1 MPSLFFL
8 LLRPINLP
16 KEPPMEDQPTRL
28 SEHLLVWVHDLLTRI
43 GLDPSRDAWL
53 DRLLIFLAILIIGIV
68 LHLFC
73 RHAVIPIIAYTA
85 RHSKM
90 QWDSIL
96 LRRRFFH
103 SSLDL
108 LAPMVSLILLPLVI
122 TPELEQVDILLTKSL
137 AIYLTILAKNIL
149 VSLAGGAFDYY
160 HLKNGK
166 RTISP
171 YKTALDMLVIFIKT
185 LMVLC
190 ILGILL
196 NLTLSG
202 VITILSAFAAL
213 LVLVF
218 KDTLLGFIAGMVL
231 LHNKMIKPGD
241 WIIVTTPSA
250 SGQIEEINIMSI
262 RIRAHDNTFYFIPTY
277 NLVTRTF
284 QNYAGMKESGIRR
297 VDRILLLD
305 LESIRTLER
314 EEVASLC
321 NLSELTEPLNPENR
335 QIFMQSATADAPT
348 AETNLSL
355 FRRWLYLYLGGLPN
369 VSKEPYL
376 MIRLLEISGK
386 GYPLELMF
394 FLKTTVW
401 KEFETQQ
408 AAIAEQILFLLPVF
422 GLRPFQL
429 TGIAEAEA
437 QP

>member
-1 MPSLFFL
+1 MLSYIFL

-16 KEPPMEDQPTRL
+16 KEAPMEAQPTRL

-43 GLDPSRDAWL
+43 GLDPERDAWL
-53 DRLLIFLAILIIGIV
+53 DRLLIFLAILIIGTA
-68 LHLFC
+68 LHLLC
-73 RHAVIPIIAYTA
+73 RHAIIPIIGYTS
-85 RHSKM
+85 RHSKIK
-90 QWDSIL
+90 WDGIL

-103 SSLDL
+103 STLDL
-108 LAPMVSLILLPLVI
+108 LAPIVVLILLPLAV
-122 TPELEQVDILLTKSL
+122 TPELGEIDILLTKSL
-137 AIYLTILAKNIL
+137 AIYMTVLAKNIL
-149 VSLAGGAFDYY
+149 IALTGSAFDYY
-160 HLKNGK
+160 HLRNGK
-166 RTISP
+166 STISP
-171 YKTALDMLVIFIKT
+171 YKTALDMSAIFIKT

-202 VITILSAFAAL
+202 VVTILSAFAAL

-241 WIIVTTPSA
+241 WIVVTTPSA
-250 SGQIEEINIMSI
+250 SGQIEDINIMSI

-284 QNYAGMKESGIRR
+284 QNNAGMKESGVRR

-305 LESIRTLER
+305 LDSIRTLGQDELS
-314 EEVASLC
+314 SLG
-321 NLSELTEPLNPENR
+321 NHPELTGPLSSESR
-335 QIFMQSATADAPT
+335 KIFTQTANEGAPNT
-348 AETNLSL
+348 ETNLSL

-369 VSKEPYL
+369 VSQDPYL

-386 GYPLELMF
+386 GYPVELMF

-401 KEFETQQ
+401 NEFETQQ
-408 AAIAEQILFLLPVF
+408 SAIAEQILLFLPIF
-422 GLRPFQL
+422 GLHPFQL
-429 TGIAEAEA
+429 TGIAETES
-437 QP
+437 PS

>member
-1 MPSLFFL
+1 MPSLLFL

-28 SEHLLVWVHDLLTRI
+28 SEHLLIWVHDLLTRI
-43 GLDPSRDAWL
+43 GLDPARDAWL
-53 DRLLIFLAILIIGIV
+53 DRLLIFLAILIIGTA

-73 RHAVIPIIAYTA
+73 RNAIIPIIAYTT
-85 RHSKM
+85 RHSKI

-103 SSLDL
+103 STLDL
-108 LAPMVSLILLPLVI
+108 LAPVVALILLPLAI

-137 AIYLTILAKNIL
+137 AIYMTVLAKNIL
-149 VSLAGGAFDYY
+149 VALAGSAFDYY
-160 HLKNGK
+160 HMRNEKG
-166 RTISP
+166 TISP
-171 YKTALDMLVIFIKT
+171 YKTALDMSVIFIKT

-202 VITILSAFAAL
+202 VVTILSAFAAL

-241 WIIVTTPSA
+241 WIFVTTPSA
-250 SGQIEEINIMSI
+250 SGQVEEINIMSI

-284 QNYAGMKESGIRR
+284 QNNAGMKESGVRR
-297 VDRILLLD
+297 VDRTLLLD
-305 LESIRTLER
+305 LDSIRTLGQ
-314 EEVASLC
+314 EELSSLC
-321 NLSELTEPLNPENR
+321 NCPELTAPLNSEN
-335 QIFMQSATADAPT
+335 QKIFMQSGTDGNPN

-355 FRRWLYLYLGGLPN
+355 FRRWLYLYLGSLPN
-369 VSKEPYL
+369 VSEEPYL

-386 GYPLELMF
+386 GYPIELMY

-401 KEFETQQ
+401 SEFETQQ
-408 AAIAEQILFLLPVF
+408 AIIAEQILFLLPTF

-429 TGIAEAEA
+429 TGITETD
-437 QP
+437 QQK